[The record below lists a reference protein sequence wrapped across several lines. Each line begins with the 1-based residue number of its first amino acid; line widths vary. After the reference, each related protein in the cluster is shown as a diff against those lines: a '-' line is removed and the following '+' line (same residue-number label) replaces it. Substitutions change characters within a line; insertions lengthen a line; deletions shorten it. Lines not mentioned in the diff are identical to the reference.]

1 MTKPTLKQFR
11 KAIKAAKAAGYGDP
25 SKQHRVAIDT
35 LTAECG
41 GCSAEL
47 IADLAWEAVK
57 ASRD

>member
-35 LTAECG
+35 Q
-41 GCSAEL
+41 S
-47 IADLAWEAVK
+47 
-57 ASRD
+57 